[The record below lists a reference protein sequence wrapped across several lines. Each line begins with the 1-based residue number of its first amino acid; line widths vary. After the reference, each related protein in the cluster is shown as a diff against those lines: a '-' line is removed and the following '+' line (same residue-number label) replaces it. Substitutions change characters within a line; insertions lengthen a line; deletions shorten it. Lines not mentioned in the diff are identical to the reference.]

1 MEKIQ
6 AMLDG
11 EIVDGIEN
19 LSNLEPESEEYLKA
33 VNGLEKLYKLRL
45 EEIKM
50 DHDFSIHKHEQRLK
64 SAELNDHAIDRYF
77 KLGVEGAG
85 IVLPLIFY
93 AIWMQRGF
101 EFEKEGTFT
110 STTFKGL
117 FQKFKTTKK

>member
-11 EIVDGIEN
+11 EIVNGIEN

-50 DHDFSIHKHEQRLK
+50 DHEQRLK